1 MGPYVSR
8 HKRDLYVLQLKK
20 FDVMK
25 DRLPPL
31 TGLRAFDAAARHMSF
46 AKAAEELHVTP
57 AALSY
62 QIKSLEQH
70 LGAPVFV
77 RLNRAVELTDVGRS
91 LAAGTQESFAGLHR
105 AWRRARA
112 SLDDNLLI
120 VTAGPAFTA
129 KWLAPRMF
137 GFAQAHPEI
146 DLRFSATLKLMDFDR
161 DDVDIAIRFGVP
173 REEEALFSEPL
184 LREWVTPMMHPDLAD
199 RYATPESLLEAPLI
213 HQPGRAFQPGRPCP
227 GRRRGGGGRGYG
239 ALLPGGGRD
248 QKRPPGGALRSG
260 SDHGCAIQADW
271 PARGARQ
278 TTGKGVCRLDPSRGQ
293 AVRRVPPWQA
303 NDAIRLGPARRRDC
317 VPAPPELG
325 LETVD
330 LLLEAEFFF
339 LEALDF
345 HVVGAQAA
353 LLLFYFK

>member
-1 MGPYVSR
+1 
-8 HKRDLYVLQLKK
+8 
-20 FDVMK
+20 MK

-213 HQPGRAFQPGRPCP
+213 HQDDTDWMDPPISWAGWFHAVGLTAPTSLGAHFSQADHALDAAAAGAGVVMGRYSLAEGEIRNGRLVAPFDLALTTDAQYRLIGRHEGRARPQAKAFVDWILAEAKPFGACRH
-227 GRRRGGGGRGYG
+227 GRRMM
-239 ALLPGGGRD
+239 P
-248 QKRPPGGALRSG
+248 SG
-260 SDHGCAIQADW
+260 S
-271 PARGARQ
+271 
-278 TTGKGVCRLDPSRGQ
+278 VL
-293 AVRRVPPWQA
+293 
-303 NDAIRLGPARRRDC
+303 
-317 VPAPPELG
+317 PEG
-325 LETVD
+325 ETVS
-330 LLLEAEFFF
+330 LLRPS
-339 LEALDF
+339 
-345 HVVGAQAA
+345 
-353 LLLFYFK
+353 

>member
-1 MGPYVSR
+1 
-8 HKRDLYVLQLKK
+8 
-20 FDVMK
+20 MK

-184 LREWVTPMMHPDLAD
+184 LREWVTPMMHPNLAD

-213 HQPGRAFQPGRPCP
+213 HQDDTDWMDPPISWAGWFHAIGLTPPSGLGAHFSQADHALDAAAAGAGVVMGRYSLAEGEIRNGRLVAPFDLALTTDAQYRLIGRHEGRARPQAKAFVDWILAEAKPFGACRH
-227 GRRRGGGGRGYG
+227 GRRMM
-239 ALLPGGGRD
+239 P
-248 QKRPPGGALRSG
+248 SG
-260 SDHGCAIQADW
+260 S
-271 PARGARQ
+271 
-278 TTGKGVCRLDPSRGQ
+278 VL
-293 AVRRVPPWQA
+293 
-303 NDAIRLGPARRRDC
+303 
-317 VPAPPELG
+317 PEG
-325 LETVD
+325 ETVS
-330 LLLEAEFFF
+330 LLRPS
-339 LEALDF
+339 
-345 HVVGAQAA
+345 
-353 LLLFYFK
+353 